1 MAQFTREMY
10 RVRITRI
17 PLTDNVTYEIHSN
30 EFSFPSGYKTIAD
43 MARTLVKYFEDPI
56 EPGASLIE
64 PIKGLDVSYHTP
76 GGFKYYNYIDFN
88 CANGQEEI
96 RKLREKGYFRVPISY
111 DEVWIVEFMHYL
123 EVDLLENSC
132 NSVTYYFKGEEYT
145 YEFPF
150 DNNEPSLL
158 HRDAYDQHVDL

>member
-56 EPGASLIE
+56 EPGTSLID
-64 PIKGLDVSYHTP
+64 PIKGLDVSCRTP
-76 GGFKYYNYIDFN
+76 GGFTHYNYIDFY
-88 CANGQEEI
+88 CAANGQEEI
-96 RKLREKGYFRVPISY
+96 RKLLEKSYFRVPISD
-111 DEVWIVEFMHYL
+111 DEAWIVEFMNYL

-132 NSVTYYFKGEEYT
+132 NSVTYYFKGEEYI
-145 YEFPF
+145 YEFPYNKKENLF
-150 DNNEPSLL
+150 
-158 HRDAYDQHVDL
+158 HRDAYEEHVDL